1 MKEKILNNGRD
12 MFYVGTARGARK
24 HWKRLM
30 DKYGPDAR
38 VADVAK
44 SELSED
50 KDANQGSAN

>member
-44 SELSED
+44 S
-50 KDANQGSAN
+50 

>member
-12 MFYVGTARGARK
+12 MFYVGKARGARK
-24 HWKRLM
+24 HWKRLV

-44 SELSED
+44 AELLED
-50 KDANQGSAN
+50 KDTNQGSAN